1 MSGIVFNPPN
11 TDGTPPVEP
20 PEADTVVF
28 DGWWPNMNITA
39 VREAIRID
47 TNVTAGRLRDAVSQA
62 MLDIATALAE
72 WRSEQVELG
81 HASLQDV
88 PARTQIDGISDYVL
102 RFNRAVYSV
111 VGADLAERQIGSRL
125 TSAGADRAE
134 ELSAD
139 ICIHTRNVTWA
150 VRDFLG
156 RTRVIAEAL

>member
-39 VREAIRID
+39 VREAIRVD

-62 MLDIATALAE
+62 MLDIATAQAD
-72 WRSEQVELG
+72 WRAEQVELG
-81 HASLQDV
+81 HAGLQDV
-88 PARTQIDGISDYVL
+88 PARMQIDGVSDYVL

-125 TSAGADRAE
+125 TS
-134 ELSAD
+134 
-139 ICIHTRNVTWA
+139 
-150 VRDFLG
+150 
-156 RTRVIAEAL
+156 

>member
-1 MSGIVFNPPN
+1 MSGFVFNPPN
-11 TDGTPPVEP
+11 SDTEP
-20 PEADTVVF
+20 PAPPPAADAVMF

-39 VREAIRID
+39 VRDAVRID
-47 TNVTAGRLRDAVSQA
+47 TTVTPDRLRDAVRQA
-62 MLDIATALAE
+62 MLDVAAALAD
-72 WRSEQVELG
+72 WRVDQEAAG
-81 HASLQDV
+81 YTSLAAV
-88 PARTQIDGISDYVL
+88 PARIMVDGVSDYVL

-139 ICIHTRNVTWA
+139 IDIHTRNVAWA

-156 RTRVIAEAL
+156 RPRVIAEAL